1 MMVDESKSVGELEFR
16 FRHTMLP
23 VSDMA
28 RAVDFYTRI
37 LGMQVGRTRDKGSD
51 GRTISYGGYGDEGTN
66 PVLELIAGTGNAEKP
81 WAGHIA
87 IAVSDLRMLCATLEK
102 EGVRF
107 AKPLIEAVGGSNTY
121 IANIYD
127 PDGFEI
133 ELNQRKDGLY
143 S

>member
-1 MMVDESKSVGELEFR
+1 MSDPNQGGDAQFR

-23 VSDMA
+23 VADME
-28 RAVDFYTRI
+28 RAVDFYTRL
-37 LGMQVGRTRDKGSD
+37 LGMQVVRRRSQGED
-51 GRTISYGGYGDEGTN
+51 GREISYVGYGAEGTH
-66 PVLELIAGTGNAEKP
+66 PVLELIAGTGDAEKP

-87 IAVSDLRMLCATLEK
+87 IAVADLKALCSKLEA

-107 AKPLIEAVGGSNTY
+107 TRQLMAPEGGTNTY
-121 IANIYD
+121 VANILD

-133 ELNQRKDGLY
+133 ELNQRKGGIY

>member
-1 MMVDESKSVGELEFR
+1 MSESNQGDDVQFR

-23 VSDMA
+23 VADME
-28 RAVDFYTRI
+28 RAVDFYTRL
-37 LGMQVGRTRDKGSD
+37 LGMQVVRRRSQGDD
-51 GRTISYGGYGDEGTN
+51 GREISYVGYGEEGTH
-66 PVLELIAGTGNAEKP
+66 PVLELIAGTGDADKP

-87 IAVSDLRMLCATLEK
+87 IDLKGLCATLEA

-107 AKPLIEAVGGSNTY
+107 TRQLTAPEGGTNTY
-121 IANIYD
+121 VANIVD

-133 ELNQRKDGLY
+133 ELNQRKGGIY

>member
-1 MMVDESKSVGELEFR
+1 MSDPRQEGDLEFR

-23 VSDMA
+23 VADME
-28 RAVDFYTRI
+28 RAVDFYTR
-37 LGMQVGRTRDKGSD
+37 LLHMQVVRHRSEGAGGRE
-51 GRTISYGGYGDEGTN
+51 ISYVGYGEEGTH
-66 PVLELIAGTGNAEKP
+66 PVLELIAGTADADKP

-87 IAVSDLRMLCATLEK
+87 IAVSDLKALCATLES

-107 AKPLIEAVGGSNTY
+107 TRQLTAPEGGTNTY
-121 IANIYD
+121 VANILD

-133 ELNQRKDGLY
+133 ELNQRKGGIF

>member
-1 MMVDESKSVGELEFR
+1 MNDQDNACDVQFR

-23 VSDMA
+23 VADLERS
-28 RAVDFYTRI
+28 VDFYTRVM
-37 LGMQVGRTRDKGSD
+37 GMQVVRRRGERDD
-51 GRTISYGGYGDEGTN
+51 GRAIAYVGYGAEGTH

-87 IAVSDLRMLCATLEK
+87 IAVADLTALCASLEG

-107 AKPLIEAVGGSNTY
+107 TRALVAPEGGSNTLV
-121 IANIYD
+121 ANIND

-133 ELNQRKDGLY
+133 ELNQRREGIF

>member
-1 MMVDESKSVGELEFR
+1 MSDPNQGGDVQFR

-23 VSDMA
+23 VADMA
-28 RAVDFYTRI
+28 RAVDFYTRL
-37 LGMQVGRTRDKGSD
+37 LGMQVVRHE
-51 GRTISYGGYGDEGTN
+51 EGTH
-66 PVLELIAGTGNAEKP
+66 PVLELIAGTGDAEKP

-87 IAVSDLRMLCATLEK
+87 IAVADLKALCEKLES

-107 AKPLIEAVGGSNTY
+107 TRQLIAPEGGTNTY
-121 IANIYD
+121 VANILD

-133 ELNQRKDGLY
+133 ELNQRKGGIY